1 MADDHG
7 SPIAY
12 TVLAEGTPVHASD
25 GTEVG
30 TVKRVLADEGTD
42 IFDGITVDTSAGERF
57 VDAPEIGALYERA
70 VILTIDAEQA
80 RGLPEH
86 TASPAVI
93 EPSAD
98 DIAGDGPGDGAKSM
112 ARRAWDRL
120 SGNY

>member
-7 SPIAY
+7 APIAY
-12 TVLAEGTPVHASD
+12 TVLEAGTPVLTSD
-25 GTEVG
+25 GERLG
-30 TVKRVLADEGTD
+30 TVKRVLADTGTD
-42 IFDGITVDTSAGERF
+42 IFDGITVDAAGAERF
-57 VDAPEIGALYERA
+57 VDAPEIDALYERA
-70 VILTIDAEQA
+70 VVLTIDAEA
-80 RGLPEH
+80 ASRLPEH

-98 DIAGDGPGDGAKSM
+98 DIAGDGPGDGTRSV